1 MPRKHPSETTPLLDK
16 GDEYLK
22 KSYTPGTPAKPHY
35 VAYMDRAE
43 AGLQKVKI
51 IVFFGMTAF
60 IVTAVLGY
68 YLIFKLSGDSS
79 QMSATMQDMAQS
91 IKLMHPMSEN
101 MAQMNQSLLQ
111 MNESVN
117 RIQYSAGHMDRTYT
131 KPMNMFNRIMP
142 WGGEPTYHP
151 ATPFVPFPQQQ
162 GGSNGNNNGQHS
174 Q

>member
-1 MPRKHPSETTPLLDK
+1 MPRKHPSETTPSLGQ

-22 KSYTPGTPAKPHY
+22 TAYTPGTPAKPHY

-60 IVTAVLGY
+60 IITAVLGY
-68 YLIFKLSGDSS
+68 FLIFQLSRDSAEMS
-79 QMSATMQDMAQS
+79 QTMKDMAQS

-117 RIQYSAGHMDRTYT
+117 RIQYSAGHMDRTFT
-131 KPMNMFNRIMP
+131 KPMNVFNRFMP
-142 WGGEPTYHP
+142 WGGESSFMP
-151 ATPFVPFPQQQ
+151 ATPFVPFP
-162 GGSNGNNNGQHS
+162 GNAVNGPGSR
-174 Q
+174 